1 MAYELI
7 NKKIINK
14 YKIMNDWILILIMAT
29 LGLGLSTV
37 IPSSASSRLT
47 KSAAW
52 FIAGIFSKFK

>member
-14 YKIMNDWILILIMAT
+14 YKIDWILILIMAT
-29 LGLGLSTV
+29 LGLGISTV
-37 IPSSASSRLT
+37 IPSSVSFRLT